1 MTSLLYRELYL
12 QRKGIIAL
20 IGVFFGFIGLLM
32 LVYLSLLYGNMGI
45 LYDEEEQK
53 EMIEVI
59 YTINTFFPGF
69 LVLLMPAGAF
79 ETVASD
85 YAVGWMRFQHCL
97 PYTPMQYA
105 AVKIILMVAEL
116 LLGLALGLGNAVVS
130 SRIFG
135 LNLDFKGTLV
145 MLLLMMTF
153 CCVASL
159 LSVLLTLFLRSKN
172 SNAVAIMVIA
182 AYIIGVVVIA
192 LLPESAYEKLE
203 VFLTGAGGNGD
214 AQITIA
220 NVISKVADYL
230 KTLLPLC
237 LGITAAALT
246 GGFFAI
252 TALFKRREN

>member
-20 IGVFFGFIGLLM
+20 IGVFFCFISLMM

-45 LYDEEEQK
+45 LYDEEERT
-53 EMIEVI
+53 EMIAVI
-59 YTINTFFPGF
+59 STINTFFPGF
-69 LVLLMPAGAF
+69 LALLLPANAF

-85 YAVGWMRFQHCL
+85 YAVGWMRFQRCL
-97 PYTPMQYA
+97 PYRPMQYA

-135 LNLDFKGTLV
+135 LQLDFKGTLV
-145 MLLLMMTF
+145 MLLLLMTF

-159 LSVLLTLFLRSKN
+159 LSVLLTLLLRSKN
-172 SNAVAIMVIA
+172 GNVVAIMCIA
-182 AYIIGVVVIA
+182 AYIIGVVVFA
-192 LLPESAYEKLE
+192 LLPESVYNKLE
-203 VFLTGAGGNGD
+203 AFLTAGNGNGD
-214 AQITIA
+214 AQTTMA
-220 NVISKVADYL
+220 NVISKVSDYL

-246 GGFFAI
+246 GGFFAM